1 MSTDGTT
8 LGFLY
13 DEGKTLFCFLV
24 SGPIRVSL
32 SCLSACLS
40 VCVLFLV
47 VLCGNAFL

>member
-13 DEGKTLFCFLV
+13 DKGKILFCFLV

-32 SCLSACLS
+32 RSK
-40 VCVLFLV
+40 
-47 VLCGNAFL
+47 N